1 MPNPLA
7 TQENRDTF
15 LATPRLAIL
24 ISLGDGPAPIGVPV
38 WFEYNGSTVE
48 MFADQSTPKSKR
60 LENNSNAS
68 VLVTNAAGEPE
79 AWLAFDDLIKIQ
91 SGGFKL
97 AERLAARYWD
107 LTNPDYKGV

>member
-1 MPNPLA
+1 
-7 TQENRDTF
+7 
-15 LATPRLAIL
+15 
-24 ISLGDGPAPIGVPV
+24 
-38 WFEYNGSTVE
+38 

-107 LTNPDYKGV
+107 LTNPDYKAV